1 MNPRRAPVVVALLSA
16 LLLSACG
23 ADDAA
28 SKLSGRWNG
37 SSDATITLKADG
49 TARGDDVGVAWT
61 SKDDRSGSFLV
72 TETNDTGCPT
82 GVTGWEDA
90 ATYFIS
96 ADKLTIENS
105 EGEDL
110 TELTREK

>member
-1 MNPRRAPVVVALLSA
+1 VALLSA

-23 ADDAA
+23 ADGAA

-37 SSDATITLKADG
+37 SGDATITLKADG
-49 TARGDDVGVAWT
+49 TARGNDGCNDVGVAWT

-110 TELTREK
+110 AELTREK